1 MWKDY
6 KILGGLNMDR
16 YEAHIKKHYGEYIY
30 AQICSKIAV
39 ALNKMHQEEGC
50 KPDFIIEKGIEFTT
64 KSQFCLEKYDKA
76 LWDEIYA
83 IASREYRQ
91 LAEDDQDACRVYI
104 DVDEGEFITD
114 EEIII
119 DICCEFETIL
129 GQWVIEYVEEEM
141 LEQRMSKQ
149 EAKQILLSYARGDL
163 PLPFMDDDDWDD
175 EEEEETRPYSGN
187 INIVKRKFH
196 S

>member
-1 MWKDY
+1 MKT
-6 KILGGLNMDR
+6 R
-16 YEAHIKKHYGEYIY
+16 
-30 AQICSKIAV
+30 
-39 ALNKMHQEEGC
+39 
-50 KPDFIIEKGIEFTT
+50 
-64 KSQFCLEKYDKA
+64 
-76 LWDEIYA
+76 
-83 IASREYRQ
+83 
-91 LAEDDQDACRVYI
+91 
-104 DVDEGEFITD
+104 GEFITD

-149 EAKQILLSYARGDL
+149 EAKKILLANARGES
-163 PLPFMDDDDWDD
+163 PIPFMDDDDWDD
-175 EEEEETRPYSGN
+175 EDEKETRPYSGN